1 MESTSADTKHTSTGN
16 RQKEVAFVH
25 VFTRTRNFPI
35 HLSQHNETIHFRI
48 LGFPGPSS
56 LQYILFFLL
65 LITYLLTLLS
75 NSVIITITLRE
86 RRLHTPMY
94 FYLRNLSFLEICYVS
109 VIVPKILSTI
119 TSHGRYI
126 SFYGCMT
133 QFFVFFFLGS
143 TECLLFGIMA
153 YDRYLAICKP
163 LHYTKLMSASMCH
176 GLNVFTIIGGFLTT
190 SPQNMLIS
198 QLSFCGHNINHFFC
212 DAPPLLQ
219 LCCEDSNLINL
230 LEFFNASLVIMT
242 SLLMTLVSY
251 VYIITTIMKIPTTT
265 GRRKTFSTCFSHLIV
280 VSIYYS
286 TVTFMYVRPRL
297 SFSFSL
303 NRVLGV
309 FYTVITPI
317 LNPLIYCLRNKDVK
331 EAIKNQM
338 LKQSSG

>member
-1 MESTSADTKHTSTGN
+1 MYPN
-16 RQKEVAFVH
+16 RSNRA
-25 VFTRTRNFPI
+25 N
-35 HLSQHNETIHFRI
+35 FRI
-48 LGFPGPSS
+48 LGFPGPPS

-75 NSVIITITLRE
+75 NSVIITITLKE

-109 VIVPKILSTI
+109 VTVPKILSTI

-133 QFFVFFFLGS
+133 QCLVFFFLGS

-163 LHYTKLMSASMCH
+163 LHYTTMMNANMCW
-176 GLNVFTIIGGFLTT
+176 GLCFCAIIGGFATT
-190 SPQNMLIS
+190 FPPIFLVSRMP
-198 QLSFCGHNINHFFC
+198 FCGYEINHFFC
-212 DAPPLLQ
+212 DSPPILH
-219 LCCEDSNLINL
+219 LCCVDTFLIRMIN
-230 LEFFNASLVIMT
+230 FCSASFVTMT
-242 SLLMTLVSY
+242 SLSVTLISY
-251 VYIITTIMKIPTTT
+251 VYIITTILKIPTTT
-265 GRRKTFSTCFSHLIV
+265 GRKKTFSTCFSHLIV

-286 TVTFMYVRPRL
+286 TVIFMYVRPGL

-331 EAIKNQM
+331 EAIKNQF
-338 LKQSSG
+338 LKQSFRQVLQKTQSNSIVCSIKKE

>member
-1 MESTSADTKHTSTGN
+1 MYPNTSKMSD
-16 RQKEVAFVH
+16 
-25 VFTRTRNFPI
+25 
-35 HLSQHNETIHFRI
+35 FRI
-48 LGFPGPSS
+48 LGFPGPPN
-56 LQYILFFLL
+56 LQYVLFFFL

-86 RRLHTPMY
+86 KHLHTPMY

-133 QFFVFFFLGS
+133 QFLVFFSLGS
-143 TECLLFGIMA
+143 TECLLFSIMA

-163 LHYTKLMSASMCH
+163 LHYTKLMNATMCR
-176 GLNVFTIIGGFLTT
+176 GLCLCAITGGFATT
-190 SPQNMLIS
+190 SPQIFFIS
-198 QLSFCGHNINHFFC
+198 KLPFCGFDINHFFC
-212 DAPPLLQ
+212 DSPPILH
-219 LCCEDSNLINL
+219 LCCVDTFLIRMIN
-230 LEFFNASLVIMT
+230 FCNASLVVMT
-242 SLLMTLVSY
+242 SLSVTLITY
-251 VYIITTIMKIPTTT
+251 VYIITTILKIPTTT
-265 GRRKTFSTCFSHLIV
+265 GRKKTFSTCFSHLIV

-297 SFSFSL
+297 SNSFGL

-331 EAIKNQM
+331 EAIKNQI
-338 LKQSSG
+338 LKQSFRQVLQNPQINSVVYYINRELSS